1 MMKLLILPTVMILLV
16 SCGSSSSTQ
25 DANNSALYDPPF
37 VTLTEGKQYQFKQ
50 GTLEGRGQRFYSQ
63 FYYKRALTIGK

>member
-1 MMKLLILPTVMILLV
+1 MMKLFLPLTVTILLV
-16 SCGSSSSTQ
+16 SCGSNSSTQ

-37 VTLTEGKQYQFKQ
+37 VTLSEGVQYQFEQ